1 MSGRLFDFGSG
12 KLIRPRDVPREP
24 PGGEPPDDG
33 KGDLDRR
40 VTRLEVEQGHLASKA
55 DIEGLKSWLS
65 DKLEANQH
73 WFTDRLERQQ
83 RWFTEKLLA
92 MHWRLVGFILSG
104 VALLLTIFGF
114 VIRFLLTPASP
125 SG

>member
-12 KLIRPRDVPREP
+12 KLIRPHEGPREP
-24 PGGEPPDDG
+24 PGGEPPDND

-40 VTRLEVEQGHLASKA
+40 VTRLEVEQRHLASKA

-73 WFTDRLERQQ
+73 WFTDRLESQQ

-92 MHWRLVGFILSG
+92 MPWRLAGFILSG
-104 VALLLTIFGF
+104 MALLLTIFGF